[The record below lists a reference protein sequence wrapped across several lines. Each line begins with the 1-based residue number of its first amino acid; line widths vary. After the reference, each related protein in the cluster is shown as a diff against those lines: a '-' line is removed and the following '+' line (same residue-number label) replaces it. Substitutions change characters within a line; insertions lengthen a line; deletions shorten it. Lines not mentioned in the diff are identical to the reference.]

1 MVPVTNISTQIAEPM
16 AIPRP
21 GAANSTGFQD
31 LLAGAIQNVEMDNT
45 NAQQAAQ
52 QFLSGD
58 TDDVHKVAIAAQRA
72 DLSSSLF
79 LSVRNKVISAYQEIM
94 KMQM

>member
-1 MVPVTNISTQIAEPM
+1 VVPITNISTQMPVPA
-16 AIPRP
+16 AIPMP
-21 GAANSTGFQD
+21 GEGSSTGFQD
-31 LLAGAIQNVEMDNT
+31 LLAGAIQNVELDGANS
-45 NAQQAAQ
+45 QKAAQ

-58 TDDVHKVAIAAQRA
+58 SDDIHKAAIAAQRA

-79 LSVRNKVISAYQEIM
+79 LALRNKVISAYQEIM

>member
-1 MVPVTNISTQIAEPM
+1 MIPVTNISTQIAEPM
-16 AIPRP
+16 SIPLP
-21 GAANSTGFQD
+21 GPANSSGFQD
-31 LLAGAIQNVEMDNT
+31 LLAGAMQNVERDG
-45 NAQQAAQ
+45 ASVQQAAQ

-58 TDDVHKVAIAAQRA
+58 TDDIHKVAIASQRA

-79 LSVRNKVISAYQEIM
+79 LAVRNKVISAYQEIM

>member
-1 MVPVTNISTQIAEPM
+1 MLPVTNISTQIAEPM

-21 GAANSTGFQD
+21 GSANSTGFQD
-31 LLAGAIQNVEMDNT
+31 LLSGAIQKVEQDRVDS
-45 NAQQAAQ
+45 QQAAQ

-58 TDDVHKVAIAAQRA
+58 SDDIHKVAIASQRA
-72 DLSSSLF
+72 DLSADLF
-79 LSVRNKVISAYQEIM
+79 LSVRNKVINAYQEIM

>member
-1 MVPVTNISTQIAEPM
+1 MVPINPISTQIAGPM
-16 AIPRP
+16 AIPMP
-21 GAANSTGFQD
+21 GPSNSTGFQD
-31 LLAGAIQNVEMDNT
+31 LLAGAIQNVELDGT

-58 TDDVHKVAIAAQRA
+58 TDDIHKVAIATQRA

>member
-1 MVPVTNISTQIAEPM
+1 MVPISPISMHVAEPM
-16 AIPRP
+16 AIPMP
-21 GAANSTGFQD
+21 GPSNSTGFQD
-31 LLAGAIQNVEMDNT
+31 LLAGAIQNVELDGT
-45 NAQQAAQ
+45 NAKQVAQ

-58 TDDVHKVAIAAQRA
+58 IDDIHKVAIAAQRA

>member
-1 MVPVTNISTQIAEPM
+1 MVPVTNISIQIAEPM
-16 AIPRP
+16 AIPLP
-21 GAANSTGFQD
+21 GPANSTGFQD
-31 LLAGAIQNVEMDNT
+31 LLAGAIQNVEQDSANS
-45 NAQQAAQ
+45 QQAAQ

-58 TDDVHKVAIAAQRA
+58 TDDVHKVAISAQRA
-72 DLSSSLF
+72 DLSSALF

>member
-1 MVPVTNISTQIAEPM
+1 MAPVTSISTPIIQPASIPM
-16 AIPRP
+16 P
-21 GAANSTGFQD
+21 GATPSTGFQD
-31 LLAGAIQNVEMDNT
+31 LLAGAIQNVESDGI

-58 TDDVHKVAIAAQRA
+58 SDDVHKVAIAGQRA

-79 LSVRNKVISAYQEIM
+79 LAVRNKVISAYQEIM